1 MKFINISKNENESN
15 YHIYFN
21 DDSTETKRTYL
32 KEEDNVEKIKII
44 LNCGFKSL
52 KGLFSEFE
60 NNKQIVF
67 IKFKRND
74 FEDMSYMLY
83 CCVSLNYLDLSHF
96 NTRNITNMSYMS
108 NNCRSLKNIDLSNFN
123 AQKIANLRS
132 MFAGCVLLKDMDMSN
147 FIICISGMFYDC

>member
-15 YHIYFN
+15 YHIFFN

-67 IKFKRND
+67 YNLPIA
-74 FEDMSYMLY
+74 YY
-83 CCVSLNYLDLSHF
+83 SHLIFLISF
-96 NTRNITNMSYMS
+96 NS
-108 NNCRSLKNIDLSNFN
+108 
-123 AQKIANLRS
+123 
-132 MFAGCVLLKDMDMSN
+132 
-147 FIICISGMFYDC
+147 ISIPY

>member
-15 YHIYFN
+15 YHIFFN

-67 IKFKRND
+67 YNLPIA
-74 FEDMSYMLY
+74 YY
-83 CCVSLNYLDLSHF
+83 SHLIFLISF
-96 NTRNITNMSYMS
+96 N
-108 NNCRSLKNIDLSNFN
+108 F
-123 AQKIANLRS
+123 
-132 MFAGCVLLKDMDMSN
+132 
-147 FIICISGMFYDC
+147 